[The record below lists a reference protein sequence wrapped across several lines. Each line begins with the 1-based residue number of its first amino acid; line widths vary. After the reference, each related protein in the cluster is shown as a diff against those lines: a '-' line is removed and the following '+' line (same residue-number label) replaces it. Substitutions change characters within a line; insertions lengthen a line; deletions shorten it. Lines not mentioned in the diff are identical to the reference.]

1 MVSLFETCVTGS
13 VFALAAVIIRLLAGH
28 RLPQFFYYW
37 LWNITLTV
45 LLIPIRPTSPLS
57 VYNLLGHKLNGEFY
71 ITAANTSASELLTTQ
86 APGIAAVSQSSWLR
100 LLPVIWLAGAAAC
113 GLYFIVNRIYWLVK
127 LRSSRLSATETVLDG
142 KAYKLKLSDG
152 VDSPCVF
159 GLTGEKIIF
168 PSGWDFSDGPAT
180 ELALRHELYHIRH
193 FDNLRKGTL
202 TLLVCLHWFNPL
214 VWLVFALA
222 NRDMELYCDC
232 RVAAD
237 IQDEL
242 RPVYAVMLL
251 RQGRN
256 GSSFTM
262 SELFNGQKAA
272 LRERIVFIMTSKKPK
287 LILAVAS
294 VVCLI
299 AVFSAF
305 GTTSTPLKYPRDDC
319 PLYAPPTVTPEISN
333 VEPPDISYDSL
344 DNGKMSFSYS
354 GEPINIKNGETLL
367 LDLETVNELNGQIS
381 VMTVPVEELDNGQIV
396 QYGYIVDGECVEVGR
411 EKLRNS
417 NTLIFSPSD
426 SEAESCYIRN
436 YSTDTLHILY
446 IK

>member
-13 VFALAAVIIRLLAGH
+13 VFALAAVIIRLLAGR

-86 APGIAAVSQSSWLR
+86 APGIAAVSQSSWPR

-127 LRSSRLSATETVLDG
+127 LRSLRLSAAETVLDG
-142 KAYKLKLSDG
+142 KAYKLKLSDC

-168 PSGWDFSDGPAT
+168 PCGWDFSDGPAT

-193 FDNLRKGTL
+193 FDNLRKCAL
-202 TLLVCLHWFNPL
+202 TLLACLHWFNPI

-232 RVAAD
+232 CVVED

-242 RPVYAVMLL
+242 RAVYAGMLL
-251 RQGRN
+251 RQGT
-256 GSSFTM
+256 SSPAAAAAR
-262 SELFNGQKAA
+262 LFPSQKSV
-272 LRERIVFIMTSKKPK
+272 LKERIVSIMTSKKPK
-287 LILAVAS
+287 ILLIAACIA
-294 VVCLI
+294 CLI
-299 AVFSAF
+299 IIFSAF
-305 GTTSTPLKYPRDDC
+305 ATTSTPLIYPRDEL
-319 PLYAPPTVTPEISN
+319 PLCEAPTMTPEISH
-333 VEPPDISYDSL
+333 VEPPDIAYDNV
-344 DNGKMSFSYS
+344 DNGKKNFTYS
-354 GEPINIKNGETLL
+354 DEPINIKNGETLL
-367 LDLETVNELNGQIS
+367 FDTDIVNTPSRQLTVI
-381 VMTVPVEELDNGQIV
+381 TVPVEELDNGQIV
-396 QYGYIVDGECVEVGR
+396 QYGYVIDGKCVEAGT

-417 NTLIFSPSD
+417 NTLTFPTPD
-426 SEAESCYIRN
+426 VEAERCFIRN